1 MTDFITG
8 DVVELKSGGP
18 KMTVHRIVGMGD
30 NEILTTVFK
39 GADRGDIECKW
50 FDNGRIESAFFKE
63 AMLKKVEDNT
73 AL

>member
-18 KMTVHRIVGMGD
+18 KMTVHKVIGSD
-30 NEILTTVFK
+30 SEIIASVFK

-50 FDNGRIESAFFKE
+50 FDQGRIESAYFKPD
-63 AMLKKVEDNT
+63 MLKKVGET
-73 AL
+73 VL